1 MNKEI
6 IKDRSVQKIVRLKS
20 DEEALKLF
28 GDLDENIAFAEKT
41 FSVVICARKHKL
53 SISGKESYV
62 AQADTFFQNLLRSIR
77 RGEKIHTKK
86 LKEYVPVQ
94 PKKEVPPQRTF
105 ESSETFFYTTKGKPI
120 AARSEGQKKYIHA
133 ANEHDIVFCI
143 GPAGTGKTY
152 LAVALAL
159 NFLKQHIVERIV
171 LTRPAVE
178 AGESLGYLPG
188 DMYAKLNPYLRPLY
202 DALYEMIGFEEVA
215 RHIEHGVIEIAPLA
229 YMRGRTLNDAFII
242 LDEAQ
247 NATPQQMKMFL
258 TRLGFSSKC
267 IITGDVTQVDLPKSA
282 CSGLIDVQTVLPD
295 INGIDF
301 IYLDEHDVVRHKLVK
316 EIIKAYEKKEKRRK
330 NN

>member
-1 MNKEI
+1 
-6 IKDRSVQKIVRLKS
+6 VQKTVRLKS

-28 GDLDENIAFAEKT
+28 GHLDENITFAEKK
-41 FSVVICARKHKL
+41 FEVALCARKHKL
-53 SISGKESYV
+53 VISGKTKDIES
-62 AQADTFFQNLLRSIR
+62 ANTFFQNLLRAIR
-77 RGEKIHTKK
+77 RGESIEPKTLKDYLPVAQKK
-86 LKEYVPVQ
+86 RVAR
-94 PKKEVPPQRTF
+94 PKPINAEDA
-105 ESSETFFYTTKGKPI
+105 FFFTSNGKPI
-120 AARSEGQKKYIHA
+120 SARSEGQKTYIQA
-133 ANEHDIVFCI
+133 ATQHDIIFCI

-159 NFLKQHIVERIV
+159 HCLNQHIVERIV

-188 DMYAKLNPYLRPLY
+188 DMHAKLNPYLRPLY
-202 DALYEMIGFEEVA
+202 DALYEMIGFDEVA
-215 RHIEHGVIEIAPLA
+215 RLMERGVIEIAPLA
-229 YMRGRTLNDAFII
+229 YMRGRTLNDSFII

-267 IITGDVTQVDLPKSA
+267 IITGDITQIDLPHNNK
-282 CSGLIDVQTVLPD
+282 SGLVDVQKILPD
-295 INGIDF
+295 ITGIDF

-330 NN
+330 NK